1 VRVSQALLPA
11 RKSPDFLAGTIASG
25 KAGVQRTQSFAFL
38 PFPLKDAEP
47 LIINVLLLTAPIV
60 LIGILAVVVVTI
72 FGW

>member
-11 RKSPDFLAGTIASG
+11 RKSPDFLAGTI
-25 KAGVQRTQSFAFL
+25 AFL

-60 LIGILAVVVVTI
+60 LIGTLAVVVVTI

>member
-1 VRVSQALLPA
+1 M
-11 RKSPDFLAGTIASG
+11 
-25 KAGVQRTQSFAFL
+25 QRTASFAFL

-60 LIGILAVVVVTI
+60 LIGTLAVVVVTI